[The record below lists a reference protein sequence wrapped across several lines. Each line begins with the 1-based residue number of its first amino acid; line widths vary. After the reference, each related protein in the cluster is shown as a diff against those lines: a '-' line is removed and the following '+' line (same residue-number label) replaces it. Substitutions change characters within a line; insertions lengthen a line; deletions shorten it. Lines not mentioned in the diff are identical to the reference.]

1 MNDMHGHQFQSKKT
15 KIFTRSFINSEIL
28 QAPFPSP
35 SRLFEP
41 ILHRCT
47 ESGGFY
53 DGQEAVEVRVYHS
66 SWRNGRRHHSTNN
79 NPILHPIE
87 EDKNDRDEFGMW
99 KKLVDRDEADKIQ
112 LATFL
117 TELAE
122 MAYARKKMV
131 ESPEALKKEGLHMH
145 SHLDPT
151 SIRRL
156 VEWILAEAPRIDC
169 TEDIQEYLAPS
180 ACSHFYVSEHF
191 LRPQPSGGN
200 SSNRSC
206 LILWL
211 HNKTSKGEKV
221 TVVGDLHGDLD
232 DLLMILDSV
241 GMPSEEHTIIFNGD
255 FVDRGQHGV
264 EVLAVILAMKIVFPE
279 NVHLNRGNHEDS
291 ALCRAYGFYDEV
303 MAKYSSPRL
312 FDEIT
317 RVFAALPL
325 CCIIRDRAFVVHG
338 GIPRTEGTTIQHIGA
353 IARKTHSQTFCT
365 ATERGKAGTHT
376 SRQVIE
382 DMMWS
387 DPDPYER
394 GTAAKTLRG
403 AGCRYGP
410 DVVVK
415 WLRSLGSASLK
426 TLIRSHEC
434 VENGYDVIDC
444 GDGYKC
450 WTVFSS
456 SNYIGGWNQG
466 AILVFNGPEGD
477 PSVKTYETSFE
488 GQYSAAGGVRSNTKH
503 KKLLELLAKYKPYLE
518 REFAKKADE
527 NGKVTTKEWEDTV
540 YVELGLSLEYR
551 LFAGDDERLKEDF
564 DQGRGKEGSAHRHSQ
579 ALQAIFG
586 LLDENGDGVVTYEE
600 FTKGCELLN
609 HRLPHEQQFNARELF
624 ILLDKDD
631 SGVVELQELNDV
643 LSSES
648 YASSAF

>member
-1 MNDMHGHQFQSKKT
+1 
-15 KIFTRSFINSEIL
+15 
-28 QAPFPSP
+28 
-35 SRLFEP
+35 
-41 ILHRCT
+41 
-47 ESGGFY
+47 
-53 DGQEAVEVRVYHS
+53 
-66 SWRNGRRHHSTNN
+66 
-79 NPILHPIE
+79 
-87 EDKNDRDEFGMW
+87 MW

-156 VEWILAEAPRIDC
+156 VEYLRKHRGLIALKTFKNILHQAHALISMSPNISFVPNP
-169 TEDIQEYLAPS
+169 QE
-180 ACSHFYVSEHF
+180 
-191 LRPQPSGGN
+191 
-200 SSNRSC
+200 
-206 LILWL
+206 
-211 HNKTSKGEKV
+211 GEKV

-564 DQGRGKEGSAHRHSQ
+564 DQGRVDYKLFLDYCQGKEGSAHRHSQ

>member
-1 MNDMHGHQFQSKKT
+1 
-15 KIFTRSFINSEIL
+15 
-28 QAPFPSP
+28 
-35 SRLFEP
+35 
-41 ILHRCT
+41 
-47 ESGGFY
+47 
-53 DGQEAVEVRVYHS
+53 
-66 SWRNGRRHHSTNN
+66 
-79 NPILHPIE
+79 
-87 EDKNDRDEFGMW
+87 MW

-156 VEWILAEAPRIDC
+156 VEYLRKHRGLIALKTFKNILHQAHALISMSPNISFVPNP
-169 TEDIQEYLAPS
+169 QE
-180 ACSHFYVSEHF
+180 
-191 LRPQPSGGN
+191 
-200 SSNRSC
+200 
-206 LILWL
+206 
-211 HNKTSKGEKV
+211 GEKV

-365 ATERGKAGTHT
+365 ATERGKAGKHT

-551 LFAGDDERLKEDF
+551 LFAGDDKRLKEDF
-564 DQGRGKEGSAHRHSQ
+564 DQGRVDYKLFLDYCQGKEGSAHRHSQ

>member
-1 MNDMHGHQFQSKKT
+1 
-15 KIFTRSFINSEIL
+15 
-28 QAPFPSP
+28 
-35 SRLFEP
+35 
-41 ILHRCT
+41 
-47 ESGGFY
+47 
-53 DGQEAVEVRVYHS
+53 
-66 SWRNGRRHHSTNN
+66 
-79 NPILHPIE
+79 
-87 EDKNDRDEFGMW
+87 MW

-156 VEWILAEAPRIDC
+156 VEYLRKHRGLIALKTFKNILHQAHALISMSPNISFVPNP
-169 TEDIQEYLAPS
+169 QE
-180 ACSHFYVSEHF
+180 
-191 LRPQPSGGN
+191 
-200 SSNRSC
+200 
-206 LILWL
+206 
-211 HNKTSKGEKV
+211 GEKV

-365 ATERGKAGTHT
+365 ATERGKAGKHT

-503 KKLLELLAKYKPYLE
+503 KKLLELLAKYKVLNSSNSVQ
-518 REFAKKADE
+518 R
-527 NGKVTTKEWEDTV
+527 GKVPNTT
-540 YVELGLSLEYR
+540 
-551 LFAGDDERLKEDF
+551 
-564 DQGRGKEGSAHRHSQ
+564 
-579 ALQAIFG
+579 
-586 LLDENGDGVVTYEE
+586 
-600 FTKGCELLN
+600 
-609 HRLPHEQQFNARELF
+609 ELF
-624 ILLDKDD
+624 RPI
-631 SGVVELQELNDV
+631 
-643 LSSES
+643 
-648 YASSAF
+648 